1 MQNLHDLAFLLT
13 CLVSDSGAQLC
24 GPLGTC
30 PCVQRHSPNMCSSA
44 PKDIGAPRR
53 RCGMGSSQRPGQG
66 IVDDVKRTLGTHW
79 RAGMS

>member
-1 MQNLHDLAFLLT
+1 MQNLHLECKYLSWSQIVVPRALWST
-13 CLVSDSGAQLC
+13 
-24 GPLGTC
+24 GTC

>member
-1 MQNLHDLAFLLT
+1 MQNLHVS
-13 CLVSDSGAQLC
+13 CVSSQLVSDSGAH

-30 PCVQRHSPNMCSSA
+30 PYVRGTAQTCAQAH

>member
-1 MQNLHDLAFLLT
+1 MQNLHVSCVSSL
-13 CLVSDSGAQLC
+13 LVSDRVVPTSTGNVSVRAEAQ
-24 GPLGTC
+24 
-30 PCVQRHSPNMCSSA
+30 PNMCSSA